1 MNPGERS
8 MYHESW
14 RTEYVSW
21 ILENGVCIM
30 KEIFGHHKYFCVF
43 FKKNLENGV
52 CIMKRKSSK
61 TQENCFAHHSPG
73 FPVSTF
79 FWKKWQKRN
88 KNQSCVEHESPLEH
102 ESPGAR
108 IPLEH
113 ESPWRANPPRA
124 RISFAPEW
132 SIFFYHHFF
141 EPAHLPWVWMDVK
154 TIESPQLICIIPI
167 DCRQHLFWTN
177 DKIADLENE

>member
-21 ILENGVCIM
+21 RKSLDIINTFL
-30 KEIFGHHKYFCVF
+30 F
-43 FKKNLENGV
+43 FSKKNLENGV
-52 CIMKRKSSK
+52 RIMKRKSSK
-61 TQENCFAHHSPG
+61 TQGKLFRAP
-73 FPVSTF
+73 FPRISRLHVF
-79 FWKKWQKRN
+79 LEKMAKAKQKPILCGARI
-88 KNQSCVEHESPLEH
+88 P
-102 ESPGAR
+102 PGAR
-108 IPLEH
+108 IHLEH

-124 RISFAPEW
+124 RISFALEW
-132 SIFFYHHFF
+132 AIFFFYHHFF

-167 DCRQHLFWTN
+167 DCRQHLFWT
-177 DKIADLENE
+177 KW